1 MWLTALLMLI
11 LTAPVAFATVVGP
24 IKDEMTR
31 LLFPPV
37 DDSTRVYIVQK
48 GDTLWG
54 LSKKLGVSVANL
66 IANNNVSD
74 PRFLQIGQKL
84 MYRPEVS
91 RDAQGTSQ
99 ADTDAQ
105 SSALSSRGLHIP
117 FNLPTDTRVVS
128 CTLTAYTAGYES
140 TGKRPG
146 DPDYGITSTGTEARE
161 GVTVAVD
168 PHVIPYGTK
177 LFIPGIGFR
186 IAEDTGGAIVG
197 YRIDVFVNDVSRAL
211 HFGVKRNVPVYIL
224 PDDYPI
230 PKGV

>member
-1 MWLTALLMLI
+1 MRRANRLWLTALLVMVLAAP
-11 LTAPVAFATVVGP
+11 LTYATVVGP
-24 IKDEMTR
+24 VKNDFARI
-31 LLFPPV
+31 LFPPV
-37 DDSTRVYIVQK
+37 EVSTQVYVVQK

-54 LSKKLGVSVANL
+54 ISRKLGVSVANL

-84 MYRPEVS
+84 FYRPEVG
-91 RDAQGTSQ
+91 RG
-99 ADTDAQ
+99 AQ
-105 SSALSSRGLHIP
+105 SASSTLSSRDSQTPTGLP
-117 FNLPTDTRVVS
+117 ADAKVLP

-146 DPDYGITSTGTEARE
+146 DPDYGITSTGTKARE

-186 IAEDTGGAIVG
+186 IAQDTGAAIVG
-197 YRIDVFVNDVSRAL
+197 NRIDIFINDLSRAL
-211 HFGVKRNVPVYIL
+211 DFGVKRDVPVYIL
-224 PDDYPI
+224 PDDYPT
-230 PKGV
+230 PNGV